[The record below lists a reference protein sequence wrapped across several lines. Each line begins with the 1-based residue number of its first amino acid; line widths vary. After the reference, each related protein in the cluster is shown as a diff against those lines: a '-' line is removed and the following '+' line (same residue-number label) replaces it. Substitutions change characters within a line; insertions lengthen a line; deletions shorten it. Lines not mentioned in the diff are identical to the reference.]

1 MNMKKIIYLVCA
13 AQLLFACGKEEV
25 RQEQVRKEESNEKK
39 QNENKAEAPAKPN
52 QPAEDPKSAEPEKKE
67 NAEGGS
73 AEEPKQSTPEKKENA
88 ESKPTEQANPEPK
101 VERPSDYIL
110 GNRLV
115 VEWKKGVDYLAKLDL
130 DEAIATGSAKSLSWE
145 VLRPYLH
152 LYSTHQDGREYQL
165 TNEDLNNV
173 SFSSIEYSSSEYSKD
188 EITFV
193 AKYKG
198 ISAQS
203 KQALT
208 FSKQDYFVKRIKPNS
223 EFIKTKFVAGVYRNL
238 ALWGGNLFS
247 YDQDK
252 YGVLVT
258 NEGKSVSHSR
268 DELTLKAKIVMRKYG
283 NAETSQINFNLDG
296 FKPLSSL
303 KGKLVAIA
311 QPGLRDYFKKNER
324 NRLNLDYLNS
334 VVKLSWLKD
343 DSYIQFFVKDDN
355 RRSYSKLVINKEKV
369 FILKGDVDGG
379 MDLRDL
385 YLENPIFEGVNAVL
399 DGDELVY
406 TLQFRGVNESV
417 SFTDFP
423 MTVRV
428 LIRK

>member
-1 MNMKKIIYLVCA
+1 MKKIIYLVCA

-25 RQEQVRKEESNEKK
+25 RQEQVRKKESNEKK
-39 QNENKAEAPAKPN
+39 QNENKVEVPAKPS
-52 QPAEDPKSAEPEKKE
+52 QPAEEP
-67 NAEGGS
+67 AP
-73 AEEPKQSTPEKKENA
+73 A
-88 ESKPTEQANPEPK
+88 EPK

-110 GNRLV
+110 GSRLV
-115 VEWKKGVDYLAKLDL
+115 VEWNKNVDYLAKLDL

-152 LYSTHQDGREYQL
+152 LYSTHQDGRVYQL
-165 TNEDLNNV
+165 TNEDLNDI
-173 SFSSIEYSSSEYSKD
+173 SLSSIKYSSSEYNKD

-193 AKYKG
+193 ANYKG
-198 ISAQS
+198 VSSQV
-203 KQALT
+203 KQMLS
-208 FSKQDYFVKRIKPNS
+208 FSKQDYFSKRIKPNS
-223 EFIKTKFVAGVYRNL
+223 EFIKTKFVSGIYRDL
-238 ALWGGNLFS
+238 SPWGGNLFS

-268 DELTLKAKIVMRKYG
+268 DELSLMAKVVMKKYG
-283 NAETSQINFNLDG
+283 NAETSQISFTLDG

-303 KGKLVAIA
+303 KGKLVAVA

-324 NRLNLDYLNS
+324 NRLNLDYLNN
-334 VVKLSWLKD
+334 VVKLSWLKN

-355 RRSYSKLVINKEKV
+355 SRSYSKLVLNKEKV

-385 YLENPIFEGVNAVL
+385 YLENPIFEVVNAEL

-423 MTVRV
+423 VIVRV
-428 LIRK
+428 RVRK

>member
-1 MNMKKIIYLVCA
+1 MKKIIYLVCA

-25 RQEQVRKEESNEKK
+25 RQEQVRKEEPNEKK

-67 NAEGGS
+67 NVEGGS

-152 LYSTHQDGREYQL
+152 LYSTHQDGRVYQL

-173 SFSSIEYSSSEYSKD
+173 SFSSIEYSSSEYNKD

-198 ISAQS
+198 TSAQS

-208 FSKQDYFVKRIKPNS
+208 FSKQDYFSKRIKPNR

-247 YDQDK
+247 YDESK
-252 YGVLVT
+252 YGVQVT
-258 NEGKSVSHSR
+258 DEGKSVSHSS
-268 DELTLKAKIVMRKYG
+268 DELSLMAKIVLKKYS
-283 NAETSQINFNLDG
+283 NVVTSKISFTLDG

-311 QPGLRDYFKKNER
+311 QPDLSDYFKR
-324 NRLNLDYLNS
+324 Y
-334 VVKLSWLKD
+334 
-343 DSYIQFFVKDDN
+343 
-355 RRSYSKLVINKEKV
+355 EKV
-369 FILKGDVDGG
+369 RRDLDFLNKNFRAWRKHLEFGIKQGERSWSELLPKRDNPLILEGTNRGG
-379 MDLRDL
+379 VDLRDL
-385 YLENPIFEGVNAVL
+385 YLENPVFEVVKA
-399 DGDELVY
+399 ELVGDDLIY

-423 MTVRV
+423 VIVRV
-428 LIRK
+428 RVRK

>member
-1 MNMKKIIYLVCA
+1 MKKIIYLVCA

-25 RQEQVRKEESNEKK
+25 RQEQVRKKESNEKK
-39 QNENKAEAPAKPN
+39 QNENKVEVPAKPS
-52 QPAEDPKSAEPEKKE
+52 QPAEEP
-67 NAEGGS
+67 AP
-73 AEEPKQSTPEKKENA
+73 A
-88 ESKPTEQANPEPK
+88 EPK

-110 GNRLV
+110 GSRLV
-115 VEWKKGVDYLAKLDL
+115 VEWNKNVDYLAKLDL

-152 LYSTHQDGREYQL
+152 LYSTHQDGRVYQL
-165 TNEDLNNV
+165 TNEDLNDI
-173 SFSSIEYSSSEYSKD
+173 SLSSIKYNSSEYNKD

-198 ISAQS
+198 ISSQV

-208 FSKQDYFVKRIKPNS
+208 FSKQDYFSKRIKPNR
-223 EFIKTKFVAGVYRNL
+223 EFIKTKFMNGIYRDL
-238 ALWGGNLFS
+238 SPWGGNLFS

-258 NEGKSVSHSR
+258 NEGKSVNHSR
-268 DELTLKAKIVMRKYG
+268 DELSLKAKIVMRKYG
-283 NAETSQINFNLDG
+283 NAETSQISFTLDG

-303 KGKLVAIA
+303 KGKLIAIA
-311 QPGLRDYFKKNER
+311 QPELRDYFKRNEKV
-324 NRLNLDYLNS
+324 RLDLKFLNENFRTWRKYL
-334 VVKLSWLKD
+334 K
-343 DSYIQFFVKDDN
+343 FFVRQGERSGSELRPNPDN
-355 RRSYSKLVINKEKV
+355 S
-369 FILKGDVDGG
+369 ILEGTNSGG
-379 MDLRDL
+379 VDLRDL
-385 YLENPIFEGVNAVL
+385 YLESPVFEVIKAELV
-399 DGDELVY
+399 GDELVY

-428 LIRK
+428 LIRQ

>member
-1 MNMKKIIYLVCA
+1 MKKIIYLVCA

-25 RQEQVRKEESNEKK
+25 RQEQVRKKESNEKK
-39 QNENKAEAPAKPN
+39 QNENKVEAPAKPS
-52 QPAEDPKSAEPEKKE
+52 QPAEEP
-67 NAEGGS
+67 AP
-73 AEEPKQSTPEKKENA
+73 A
-88 ESKPTEQANPEPK
+88 EPK

-110 GNRLV
+110 GSRLV
-115 VEWKKGVDYLAKLDL
+115 VEWDKNVDYLAKLDL

-152 LYSTHQDGREYQL
+152 LYSTHQDGRVYQL
-165 TNEDLNNV
+165 TNEDLNGI
-173 SFSSIEYSSSEYSKD
+173 SLSSIKYSSSEYNKD

-198 ISAQS
+198 IISQVKQMLSFS
-203 KQALT
+203 KQAY
-208 FSKQDYFVKRIKPNS
+208 FSKRIKPNS
-223 EFIKTKFVAGVYRNL
+223 EFIKTKFVAGVYRDL
-238 ALWGGNLFS
+238 SLWGGNLFS

-268 DELTLKAKIVMRKYG
+268 DELTLKAKIIMRKYG
-283 NAETSQINFNLDG
+283 NAEPSQISFILDG

-303 KGKLVAIA
+303 KGKLIAIA
-311 QPGLRDYFKKNER
+311 QPELSDYFKRNEKLRLDLDFLNKNFR
-324 NRLNLDYLNS
+324 VWRKYL
-334 VVKLSWLKD
+334 K
-343 DSYIQFFVKDDN
+343 FFVRQGERSGSELRPNPDN
-355 RRSYSKLVINKEKV
+355 S
-369 FILKGDVDGG
+369 ILEGTNRGG
-379 MDLRDL
+379 VDLRDL
-385 YLENPIFEGVNAVL
+385 YLENPFFEVINAEL

-417 SFTDFP
+417 SFADFP

-428 LIRK
+428 LIRQ

>member
-1 MNMKKIIYLVCA
+1 MKKIIYLVCV

-39 QNENKAEAPAKPN
+39 QNENKTETPAQPS
-52 QPAEDPKSAEPEKKE
+52 QPAEEP
-67 NAEGGS
+67 AP
-73 AEEPKQSTPEKKENA
+73 A
-88 ESKPTEQANPEPK
+88 EPK

-110 GNRLV
+110 GSRLV
-115 VEWKKGVDYLAKLDL
+115 VEWNKNVDYLAKLDL

-152 LYSTHQDGREYQL
+152 LYSTHQDGRVYKL
-165 TNEDLNNV
+165 TNEDLNDI
-173 SFSSIEYSSSEYSKD
+173 SLSSIKYSSSEYTKD

-198 ISAQS
+198 ISSQV
-203 KQALT
+203 KPVLT
-208 FSKQDYFVKRIKPNS
+208 FSKQDYFSKRIKPNS

-247 YDQDK
+247 YDESK
-252 YGVLVT
+252 YGVQVT
-258 NEGKSVSHSR
+258 DEGKSVNHSR
-268 DELTLKAKIVMRKYG
+268 DELSLMAKIFMRKYG
-283 NAETSQINFNLDG
+283 NAEASQINFTLDG

-311 QPGLRDYFKKNER
+311 QPELSDYFKRNEKL
-324 NRLNLDYLNS
+324 RLNLDFLNANFKVWRKYLEFGI
-334 VVKLSWLKD
+334 KQGERSWSELRPK
-343 DSYIQFFVKDDN
+343 QDN
-355 RRSYSKLVINKEKV
+355 PL
-369 FILKGDVDGG
+369 ILEGTNHGG
-379 MDLRDL
+379 VDLRDL
-385 YLENPIFEGVNAVL
+385 YLESPVFEVVKA
-399 DGDELVY
+399 ELVGDDLIY

-423 MTVRV
+423 VIVRV
-428 LIRK
+428 RVRK

>member
-1 MNMKKIIYLVCA
+1 MKKIIYLVCA

-25 RQEQVRKEESNEKK
+25 RQEQVRKKESNEKK
-39 QNENKAEAPAKPN
+39 QNENKAEVPAMPS
-52 QPAEDPKSAEPEKKE
+52 QPAEEPAPEKKE
-67 NAEGGS
+67 NAGGGKS
-73 AEEPKQSTPEKKENA
+73 SEEPAPA
-88 ESKPTEQANPEPK
+88 EPK

-110 GNRLV
+110 RSRLV
-115 VEWKKGVDYLAKLDL
+115 VEWNKNVDYLAKLDL

-152 LYSTHQDGREYQL
+152 LYSTHQDGRVYQL

-198 ISAQS
+198 VGSQV
-203 KQALT
+203 KQVLT
-208 FSKQDYFVKRIKPNS
+208 FSKQDYFSKRIKPNS
-223 EFIKTKFVAGVYRNL
+223 EFIKTKFVAGVYRDL
-238 ALWGGNLFS
+238 SPWGGNLFS

-258 NEGKSVSHSR
+258 NEGKSVNHGR
-268 DELTLKAKIVMRKYG
+268 DELSLMANVVMRKYG
-283 NAETSQINFNLDG
+283 NVETSKINFNLDG

-311 QPGLRDYFKKNER
+311 QPELRDYFKRNEKL
-324 NRLNLDYLNS
+324 RLNRDFLNANFQ
-334 VVKLSWLKD
+334 SWRKHLKFGIKQGD
-343 DSYIQFFVKDDN
+343 
-355 RRSYSKLVINKEKV
+355 RSWSELRLKQENPL
-369 FILKGDVDGG
+369 ILEGTNSGG
-379 MDLRDL
+379 VDLRDL
-385 YLENPIFEGVNAVL
+385 YLESPVFEVIKAELVER
-399 DGDELVY
+399 ELVY
-406 TLQFRGVNESV
+406 TLQFKGVNESV

-428 LIRK
+428 LVRQ

>member
-1 MNMKKIIYLVCA
+1 MKKIIYLVCV

-39 QNENKAEAPAKPN
+39 QNENKTETPAQPS
-52 QPAEDPKSAEPEKKE
+52 QPAEEP
-67 NAEGGS
+67 AP
-73 AEEPKQSTPEKKENA
+73 A
-88 ESKPTEQANPEPK
+88 EPK

-110 GNRLV
+110 GSRLV
-115 VEWKKGVDYLAKLDL
+115 VEWNKNVDYLAKLDL

-152 LYSTHQDGREYQL
+152 LYSTHQDGRVYKL
-165 TNEDLNNV
+165 TNEDLNDI
-173 SFSSIEYSSSEYSKD
+173 SLSSIKYSSSEYTKD

-198 ISAQS
+198 ISSQV
-203 KQALT
+203 KPVLT
-208 FSKQDYFVKRIKPNS
+208 FSKQDYFSKRIKPNS

-247 YDQDK
+247 YDESK
-252 YGVLVT
+252 YGVQVT
-258 NEGKSVSHSR
+258 DEGKSVNHSR
-268 DELTLKAKIVMRKYG
+268 DELSLMAKIFMRKYG
-283 NAETSQINFNLDG
+283 NAEASQINFTLDG

-311 QPGLRDYFKKNER
+311 QPELSDYFKRNEKL
-324 NRLNLDYLNS
+324 RLNLDFLNANFKVWRKYLEFGI
-334 VVKLSWLKD
+334 KQRERSWSELLPK
-343 DSYIQFFVKDDN
+343 QDN
-355 RRSYSKLVINKEKV
+355 PL
-369 FILKGDVDGG
+369 ILEGTNRGG
-379 MDLRDL
+379 VDLRVL
-385 YLENPIFEGVNAVL
+385 YLESPVFEVVKA
-399 DGDELVY
+399 ELVGDDLIY

-423 MTVRV
+423 VIVRV
-428 LIRK
+428 RVRK